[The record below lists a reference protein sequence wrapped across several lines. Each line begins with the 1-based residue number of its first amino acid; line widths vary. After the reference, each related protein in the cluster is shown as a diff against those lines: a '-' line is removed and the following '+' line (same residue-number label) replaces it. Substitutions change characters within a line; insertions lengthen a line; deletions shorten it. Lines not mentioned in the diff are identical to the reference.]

1 MKQDSRSSRV
11 VLVAH
16 CILNQNSRVL
26 GLARFPGM
34 IEKIV
39 DLLKEHGV
47 GVIQMPC
54 PELLHAG
61 LKRWSRTK
69 EQYDTPAF
77 RRHCRK
83 LAVALADQ
91 VEEYFK
97 SGVDVLAVVGM
108 NGSPTCGVEE
118 TSIGFQGGD
127 LEKVELPR
135 ARSVKG
141 EGIFIE
147 ELRLELKARKM
158 SVPFLGIK
166 DRKLEEAIKKLKD
179 LLK

>member
-1 MKQDSRSSRV
+1 MKRDLRSGKV

-34 IEKIV
+34 IEKVV
-39 DLLKEHGV
+39 DLLKERGV

-61 LKRWSRTK
+61 FKRWSRTK
-69 EQYDTPAF
+69 EQYDIPAF
-77 RRHCRK
+77 RKHCHE

-91 VEEYFK
+91 IEEYLK
-97 SGVDVLAVVGM
+97 NDVDVLAVVGM

-118 TSIGFQGGD
+118 TSIGFQGGN
-127 LEKVELPR
+127 LEKVEPPR
-135 ARSVKG
+135 AKHVKG

-147 ELRLELKARKM
+147 ELQRELKARNI
-158 SVPFLGIK
+158 SVPLLGIK
-166 DRKLEEAIKKLKD
+166 DRKLEETVKKLEG
-179 LLK
+179 LLE